1 MSFLPHLGHGVG
13 LRTVHYPHVLDRTAR
28 VDWFEVISENF
39 MIKKAQ
45 DTLATY
51 SAARVTSSVLI
62 AFAPAGG
69 RQLVVRWRR

>member
-39 MIKKAQ
+39 MI
-45 DTLATY
+45 
-51 SAARVTSSVLI
+51 
-62 AFAPAGG
+62 AGG
-69 RQLVVRWRR
+69 PVQDMRIVNRPKTDAVT